1 MAIMV
6 CWGVRGKIS
15 QGPECFFVVVVFFFV
30 PKPTARV
37 LYF

>member
-1 MAIMV
+1 MV
-6 CWGVRGKIS
+6 CWGMGGKLT
-15 QGPECFFVVVVFFFV
+15 GTRMVFVVVVFFFV